1 MYLFLHLG
9 AVKSSVRETVERKYI
24 GVGLFQP
31 VPKFL
36 ETIRPLQYHRGF
48 MRKPKTNSKSAL
60 VGQTLLHFRNV
71 YFQISKGGVPTFP
84 CMDVAAIA

>member
-1 MYLFLHLG
+1 
-9 AVKSSVRETVERKYI
+9 
-24 GVGLFQP
+24 
-31 VPKFL
+31 
-36 ETIRPLQYHRGF
+36 

-60 VGQTLLHFRNV
+60 VGQALLHFRNV